1 VLPSPPVRL
10 CRLHLLLSPSPA
22 PPQSTLPPDC
32 PMRLQVPAITAI
44 SQSPWLAL
52 TLFFSSSPHQVDH
65 EQVRALVAASS
76 DDGDGATPLED
87 LDWPAVLARLVGRDL
102 AADCVL
108 LQTAPTT
115 ANGKEL
121 LALSFVPRP

>member
-1 VLPSPPVRL
+1 
-10 CRLHLLLSPSPA
+10 
-22 PPQSTLPPDC
+22 
-32 PMRLQVPAITAI
+32 
-44 SQSPWLAL
+44 
-52 TLFFSSSPHQVDH
+52 VDH

-76 DDGDGATPLED
+76 DDDGTPLED

-108 LQTAPTT
+108 LQTALTT

-121 LALSFVPRP
+121 LALSFVPRR